1 MSETP
6 EQKQAR
12 VERVLRS
19 AERQMAWDR
28 LIAALSADYLAV
40 KHERERRELEKL

>member
-1 MSETP
+1 VSETP
-6 EQKQAR
+6 EQKQTR

-28 LIAALSADYLAV
+28 LLAALNADYLAA
-40 KHERERRELEKL
+40 KHERERMEKERQ